1 MSIPPWEM
9 FLNDKDKYSK
19 FDDKGIPLLDNNGE
33 ELSKSAKKKLE
44 KLYNQQAE
52 LYNNFQ
58 KNKQQS

>member
-19 FDDKGIPLLDNNGE
+19 FDDKGFPVLDANGE

-44 KLYNQQAE
+44 KLYSQQTE
-52 LYNNFQ
+52 LYNNHL
-58 KNKQQS
+58 KTKQN